1 MIKNQVPKYL
11 LSYLGCAASTC
22 DICTWKIKIRIY
34 LDSPKNPSF
43 SIVSS
48 LSMQFS
54 DWKSS
59 VKILSVVGVR
69 TDEEFVVAKEFVEA
83 VSHAPT
89 NNPRLTF
96 CVFWT
101 IVSRRI
107 ASAFSAAQ
115 RWGKNFEWVTCVDFG
130 WSWITRQTSGW
141 VKVWTRIELSDVCIR
156 PLSLKEC
163 RCRSTLG
170 LSWRSL
176 WDFHAPSSR
185 LSGHARSC
193 TLSVELHCCGD
204 QATLQISVV
213 QPNFLK
219 KTPVLM
225 ANLWLNNPFWYRFVT
240 YFTYSLLIAQTPP
253 LLRKVSNLRWRH
265 KPVACALQPCTT

>member
-1 MIKNQVPKYL
+1 
-11 LSYLGCAASTC
+11 
-22 DICTWKIKIRIY
+22 
-34 LDSPKNPSF
+34 
-43 SIVSS
+43 
-48 LSMQFS
+48 MQFS

-69 TDEEFVVAKEFVEA
+69 TDEECVAEEFVEA
-83 VSHAPT
+83 VSLAPT

-101 IVSRRI
+101 IVERRI

-204 QATLQISVV
+204 PS
-213 QPNFLK
+213 
-219 KTPVLM
+219 
-225 ANLWLNNPFWYRFVT
+225 
-240 YFTYSLLIAQTPP
+240 YFTDICYSTKFFEENAGLDGKLVTKQSVLIPICDVFYLLVAYRSNPSPFAQSLESSMT
-253 LLRKVSNLRWRH
+253 SQ
-265 KPVACALQPCTT
+265 ASGLQPCTT